1 MHTGITAL
9 KKYLNHGLQLQC
21 YVIHIKIIK
30 FHKIVESEKTTNET
44 IYPWMELQAMA
55 LVDIDYQCDDFIVV
69 NIIASFISIK

>member
-21 YVIHIKIIK
+21 YVIHITIIK

-44 IYPWMELQAMA
+44 IYP
-55 LVDIDYQCDDFIVV
+55 
-69 NIIASFISIK
+69 